1 MMVAHPILSILRD
14 ARALGASDV
23 HIAPRDVVAVRLHG
37 SIERPWPGR
46 TVDPAHIASFVAAD
60 DGYTRRTGLTE
71 AGAIDGSLVV
81 QADGDVGAI
90 GAVRV
95 HATTTVSGTALA
107 LRLLA
112 PSVADLASLGLP
124 AAIGL
129 LAERRA
135 GLVLFVGPAGSGKTT
150 AMASLGQAIVR
161 EQRKHLVAIGDPI
174 EYHLQSGAGIVSEM
188 EVGGTGQADSYAA
201 AMRSAA
207 RMDPDVLLVSES
219 RDAETMAAAI
229 DAAEYGRLCLT
240 SVHARDASSVF
251 ERIVRSFA
259 PHAQSQIR
267 VSLAN
272 AVAAVVV
279 LRLLPRSDQ
288 PGRVAACEVLV
299 ATDAVRALI
308 RDDQGSSIRNVIATS
323 GLAGMHTLEA
333 DISRLVFGLGIVD
346 ERVGKAASVRPD
358 EVRSGSFTPGRSAPS
373 ATARRSLFEGA

>member
-1 MMVAHPILSILRD
+1 VTAAHPIVSILRD

-23 HIAPRDVVAVRLHG
+23 HVAPSKVVAVRLHG

-46 TVDPAHIASFVAAD
+46 TVDADHIASFVEGDA
-60 DGYTRRTGLTE
+60 GYTRRTG
-71 AGAIDGSLVV
+71 AAQDGALDGSLIIR
-81 QADGDVGAI
+81 ADGDAEAI

-95 HATTTVSGTALA
+95 HATTTVSGPALA

-124 AAIGL
+124 ATIGL
-129 LAERRA
+129 LAERRS

-150 AMASLGQAIVR
+150 AMASLGQTIVR
-161 EQRKHLVAIGDPI
+161 EQAKHLVSIGDPI
-174 EYHLQSGAGIVSEM
+174 EYHLAGGAGIVSEI
-188 EVGGTGQADSYAA
+188 EIGGTGQAGSYAA

-219 RDAETMAAAI
+219 RDAATMAAAI

-240 SVHARDASSVF
+240 TVHARDASSVF

-272 AVAAVVV
+272 AIAAVIV
-279 LRLLPRSDQ
+279 LRLLPRRDRQ
-288 PGRVAACEVLV
+288 GRVAACEVLV

-308 RDDQGSSIRNVIATS
+308 RDDQGSSIRNVIATN
-323 GLAGMHTLEA
+323 GAAGMHTLEA
-333 DISRLVFGLGIVD
+333 DISRLVYGLGLVD
-346 ERVGKAASVRPD
+346 ELVGKAAAVRPD
-358 EVRSGSFTPGRSAPS
+358 EVRRGGHMPVRSGPP
-373 ATARRSLFEGA
+373 ATGRRSLFEGT

>member
-1 MMVAHPILSILRD
+1 MVAILRD

-23 HIAPRDVVAVRLHG
+23 HVAPMEPVAVRLHG
-37 SIERPWPGR
+37 SIVRPWPGR
-46 TVDPAHIASFVAAD
+46 TIHADHIATFLD
-60 DGYTRRTGLTE
+60 PGEGYTRCTGALE
-71 AGAIDGSLVV
+71 GGALDGALLAGR
-81 QADGDVGAI
+81 GDAPM

-95 HATTTVSGTALA
+95 HATTTARGTALA

-124 AAIGL
+124 PAIAL
-129 LAERRA
+129 LAERRS

-161 EQRKHLVAIGDPI
+161 DQPKHLVSIGDPI
-174 EYHLQSGAGIVSEM
+174 EYGLEGSAGIVSEIDL
-188 EVGGTGQADSYAA
+188 GGTGQAGSYAA

-207 RMDPDVLLVSES
+207 RMDPDVLVVSES

-240 SVHARDASSVF
+240 TVHARDASSVF

-267 VSLAN
+267 VSLAS
-272 AVAAVVV
+272 AIAAVIV
-279 LRLLPRSDQ
+279 LRLLPRRDR
-288 PGRVAACEVLV
+288 PGRVPACEVLV

-323 GLAGMHTLEA
+323 GAAGMHTLEA
-333 DISRLVFGLGIVD
+333 DISRLVFGLGLVD
-346 ERVGKAASVRPD
+346 ELVGKAAAVRPD
-358 EVRSGSFTPGRSAPS
+358 EVRRGRHAAAGSAGSG
-373 ATARRSLFEGA
+373 TARRSLFEEG